1 MMRFVTALLAGLIF
15 FVGPAYAKDGAY
27 VCVTEIGAAL
37 YKDNGSWAG
46 GEVKP
51 SNRMLVTVRGDQMQI
66 KEFGKSGPG
75 RCSKSYRSPYGT
87 YYCAMGNMGSTDFLE
102 VSVFNDI
109 TLRLMT
115 VYMMGYIYNDG
126 KDNTPSMLGSTCAP
140 L

>member
-1 MMRFVTALLAGLIF
+1 MRFSQALWLALALLATS
-15 FVGPAYAKDGAY
+15 AAAKDGAY
-27 VCVTEIGAAL
+27 VCMTEVGAAL
-37 YKDNGSWAG
+37 YKDSGHWAG
-46 GEVKP
+46 GEVNPANKV
-51 SNRMLVTVRGDQMQI
+51 LVTIAGDTMQI

-87 YYCAMGNMGSTDFLE
+87 YYCALGDMGATDFLE
-102 VSVFNDI
+102 VSVFNDV

-115 VYMMGYIYNDG
+115 VYMMGYIFNDG